1 MKKVYDIFAEE
12 YIDESE
18 KSPYAPP
25 ERYIEIAEADTP
37 QTDCERGRAV

>member
-37 QTDCERGRAV
+37 QTKEGSE